1 MALSLASILPIIY
14 GIKELARN
22 GWQPVPLAAIAV
34 GLALGLVFVRTQRS
48 LPDPLLDM
56 RLFRS
61 RAFTVAL
68 VSMLLNTMLPGGTMV
83 IITQHLQLVEGLS
96 PLQAGLWMLP
106 AVAASVIGFQLSPR
120 IARRVR
126 PAYCIAAGL
135 LVSVAGLVVLTQ
147 VGALRG
153 LPALLTGF
161 ALFNLGA
168 GPLVTLGTNLVISS
182 VPSEKAGSAAAVAQT
197 FNELGFALGIAV
209 VGSIAVAIYH
219 SQIGSAIPVSIP
231 ADAAAAARNTLADAV
246 QAAGRLPDLL
256 GSPLLA
262 TAREA
267 FNSGLHAVAAISAVV
282 LLGVAVLAAVT
293 LRQARPIG
301 QEEPAPRAQAPAGP
315 TS

>member
-1 MALSLASILPIIY
+1 MGTLGDRRGRRKVLLAGAACFGIASLLAAFSTSVGMLIAARQRCWGLPGAAPAPTTLGLISAMFRDAKQRTLAIGVWLTCLIGGAALGPVVGGVMLEHFWWGSVFLLGVRSVLLLLVAGPFLLPEQRNAEAGRLHLPSVALSLASILPIIY

-56 RLFRS
+56 RLFTS

-96 PLQAGLWMLP
+96 PLQAGLWMPP

-135 LVSVAGLVVLTQ
+135 LVSVAGLVVLTRSR
-147 VGALRG
+147 ASR
-153 LPALLTGF
+153 P
-161 ALFNLGA
+161 
-168 GPLVTLGTNLVISS
+168 
-182 VPSEKAGSAAAVAQT
+182 
-197 FNELGFALGIAV
+197 
-209 VGSIAVAIYH
+209 
-219 SQIGSAIPVSIP
+219 
-231 ADAAAAARNTLADAV
+231 
-246 QAAGRLPDLL
+246 
-256 GSPLLA
+256 
-262 TAREA
+262 
-267 FNSGLHAVAAISAVV
+267 
-282 LLGVAVLAAVT
+282 
-293 LRQARPIG
+293 ARPC
-301 QEEPAPRAQAPAGP
+301 
-315 TS
+315 